1 MSAALFIVPEREVEG
16 LDHFVN
22 GKALGHAQN
31 LDRIAIAAGVRPLME
46 YFSMGPEE
54 AASTLEGF
62 GGEIPVEGL
71 PDEAWFDA
79 AEGLR
84 TVRGMLRH
92 LSENPT
98 VTRDVEAISRD
109 LREFDEVLSGLEK
122 AGVRWHLGVD
132 C

>member
-1 MSAALFIVPEREVEG
+1 
-16 LDHFVN
+16 
-22 GKALGHAQN
+22 
-31 LDRIAIAAGVRPLME
+31 
-46 YFSMGPEE
+46 
-54 AASTLEGF
+54 
-62 GGEIPVEGL
+62 
-71 PDEAWFDA
+71 
-79 AEGLR
+79 
-84 TVRGMLRH
+84 MLRH